1 MNFDANCG
9 PLLLKTFLGI
19 LCSFQMSS
27 LYIFAIP
34 SDEIFVVVAF
44 NQIIFV
50 NWSTI
55 TMIASIPFD
64 FGRGSIISMLISCYG
79 S

>member
-9 PLLLKTFLGI
+9 SLLAKTFLGI
-19 LCSFQMSS
+19 LYSFQMLS

-50 NWSTI
+50 N
-55 TMIASIPFD
+55 
-64 FGRGSIISMLISCYG
+64 
-79 S
+79 